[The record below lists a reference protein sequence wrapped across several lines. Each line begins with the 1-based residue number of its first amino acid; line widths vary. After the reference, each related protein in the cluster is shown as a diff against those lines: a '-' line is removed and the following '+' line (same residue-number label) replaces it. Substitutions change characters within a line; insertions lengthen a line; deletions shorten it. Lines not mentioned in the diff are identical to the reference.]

1 VGPLQ
6 DAKPYDLLY
15 LPHRDVRQNR
25 LDKLIQHQPGKGKRY
40 GMTTT
45 PDSTPPVP
53 HSVRLGDLTPF
64 IPKLVTVIQEGYGIS
79 SLKADVFAGLTVAIV
94 AMPLSMALAIASG
107 VGPERGLFTA
117 VVAGAL
123 ISILG
128 GSRHQIGGPT
138 GAFVVVVF
146 NVVSR
151 FGYDGLVVATV
162 MAGLMLIAA
171 GFFRLGTFI
180 KYIPYPVV
188 TGFTSGIALII
199 FSSQIGD
206 LLGLA
211 IAHVPG
217 DVLGKWQTYLGA
229 IGTFR
234 WQAVT
239 IAFATLAG
247 IVAMQRLTPRLPAF
261 LFMIALASAIAF
273 AFHFPI
279 QTIGGRFG
287 GIPNMLPAPRWPAF
301 TLEELRALFPSA
313 FTIFLL
319 GGIESLLSAV
329 VADGMTGRRH
339 RSNGE
344 LVAQGIANIAS
355 AVMGGIPATGAI
367 ARTATNI
374 RSGAVTPVAGIV
386 HAAGVLAMMLVLAPL
401 LIYVPLAALGA
412 VLVIV
417 CWNMAEFGEFGS
429 ILRGPRGDMLLLLVT
444 FGLTILVDLSVAISV
459 GVVLSSIIFMHRMAL
474 AVEVETGV
482 ALIERDAEEGE
493 PDTALER
500 AALPREVEVFQLSGP
515 FFFGAAAHFE
525 QMLARTGGRPR
536 VLILRMDDVPLIDT
550 SGAKI
555 LKKFFGTARA
565 RGTTII
571 LSGLK
576 PGPGDVLRTMQVQA
590 LRADTFE
597 SALAQ
602 AKSLPG
608 G

>member
-1 VGPLQ
+1 LW
-6 DAKPYDLLY
+6 DFTL
-15 LPHRDVRQNR
+15 
-25 LDKLIQHQPGKGKRY
+25 
-40 GMTTT
+40 
-45 PDSTPPVP
+45 
-53 HSVRLGDLTPF
+53 F
-64 IPKLVTVIQEGYGIS
+64 IPKLVTVFQEGYGVS
-79 SLKADVFAGLTVAIV
+79 SLKADIFAGLTVAIV

-146 NVVSR
+146 NVVAR
-151 FGYDGLVVATV
+151 FGYDGLVVATI

-171 GFFRLGTFI
+171 GVFRLGTFI

-188 TGFTSGIALII
+188 TGFTTGIALII

-206 LLGLA
+206 LLGLTL
-211 IAHVPG
+211 AHVPG
-217 DVLGKWQTYLGA
+217 DVLGKWQSYLAA

-234 WQAVT
+234 WQAVA
-239 IAFATLAG
+239 IAFGTLAG
-247 IVAMQRLTPRLPAF
+247 IVALQRLTPRLPAF
-261 LFMIALASAIAF
+261 LIMIAFAAAIAV

-287 GIPNMLPAPRWPAF
+287 AIPNMLPAPHWPTF
-301 TLEELRALFPSA
+301 TFGELRELFPSA

-355 AVMGGIPATGAI
+355 ACMGGIPATGAI
-367 ARTATNI
+367 ARTTTNI
-374 RSGAVTPVAGIV
+374 RAGARTPVAGIV
-386 HAAGVLAMMLVLAPL
+386 HAAAVLAMMMVLAPFVS
-401 LIYVPLAALGA
+401 YVPLAALGA

-417 CWNMAEFGEFGS
+417 CWNMAEFGAFGS
-429 ILRGPRGDMLLLLVT
+429 ILRGPRGDMILLLVT
-444 FGLTILVDLSVAISV
+444 FGLTILVDLSIAISA

-474 AVEVETGV
+474 AVEAETGV
-482 ALIERDAEEGE
+482 SLIEGDAEEGE

-500 AALPREVEVFQLSGP
+500 TALPRGVEVFQLSGP

-525 QMLARTGGRPR
+525 QVLARTGGRPR
-536 VLILRMDDVPLIDT
+536 VLILRMETVPLIDA

-555 LKKFFGTARA
+555 LQKFFDTARG

-576 PGPGDVLRTMQVQA
+576 SGPAEALRTMHVEA

-597 SALAQ
+597 AALEQ
-602 AKSLPG
+602 SKLLPAG
-608 G
+608 